1 MRTTSPFIVTEERLA
16 SSWTSRPH
24 DSRLAVPGFL
34 PERLE
39 TLRHTGWRG
48 GYIAPHRAFARF
60 RLSGKDVLAS
70 VLLALSLSWGWIL
83 ALPWVT
89 MLWAR
94 LFRFWAR
101 RLSLEGEVLMAP
113 QHWGSRIHFFLPF
126 VNRAAGP
133 VSPEAWWI
141 TLVTTLALLAFTFF
155 MSEEHTP
162 WVYLLRF
169 LVILQG
175 SSIVY
180 FTFFAARFPHDLPSY
195 ILSMLFFG
203 AILIGLMPLI
213 FALTYYFFDF
223 SLLKKLALTLLSMTY
238 LAMFVPLQYILQ
250 VYLLQKTILLMPVLY
265 FAFGPFLDVLVFVS
279 LYGWGMSWK
288 LKNRLVY

>member
-1 MRTTSPFIVTEERLA
+1 M
-16 SSWTSRPH
+16 
-24 DSRLAVPGFL
+24 

-39 TLRHTGWRG
+39 TLRHTGWKG

-60 RLSGKDVLAS
+60 RVNTKDIVAAG
-70 VLLALSLSWGWIL
+70 LLAIALTWAWIL
-83 ALPWVT
+83 VLPSVT
-89 MLWAR
+89 GLWAQ
-94 LFRFWAR
+94 LFRFWAGK
-101 RLSLEGEVLMAP
+101 LSLEGEVLMAP
-113 QHWGSRIHFFLPF
+113 QHWGPRIHFFLPF

-133 VSPEAWWI
+133 VSPETWWI
-141 TLVTTLALLAFTFF
+141 TVIATIGLLAATFVL
-155 MSEEHTP
+155 SDEHMP
-162 WVYLLRF
+162 WIYLLRF
-169 LVILQG
+169 LVILQA

-195 ILSMLFFG
+195 TLGMLFFG
-203 AILIGLMPLI
+203 TILIGLMPFI

-223 SLLKKLALTLLSMTY
+223 SLTKKLTLTLLSMVY
-238 LAMFVPLQYILQ
+238 LSLFVPLQYIFH

-288 LKNRLVY
+288 LKNRLTY